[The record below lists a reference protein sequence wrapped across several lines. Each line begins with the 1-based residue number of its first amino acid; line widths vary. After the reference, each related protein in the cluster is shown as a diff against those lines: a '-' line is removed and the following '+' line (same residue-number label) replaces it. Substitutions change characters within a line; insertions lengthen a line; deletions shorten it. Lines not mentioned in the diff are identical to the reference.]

1 MDRARRGS
9 QRLTRVL
16 AVLALAALGAAPAS
30 PPLNAIRW
38 LAPGADAARILTLR
52 PVECLSL
59 PMDRNEA
66 WRVEVGRAA
75 FRSPL
80 LLGGQ
85 AARAGVACETCH
97 RNGRTNPDF
106 DFPGVSG
113 APGTADVT
121 NFLFSS
127 HRGDHVDDPRP
138 IPDLGGPK
146 RLLKVSQAAESP
158 ALPRFI
164 HGLVTE
170 EFDGAEPPPA
180 VLAGL
185 AAYVRAMG
193 PAACP
198 AGGMEAVTARDA
210 VDDSRRAVRAAIGAL
225 QRDDAQTAAVMI
237 QAARAMLGAIAERY
251 ADPALAAARSRID
264 QAALDLSGALDEA
277 RAGDPAAAQ
286 SLAVWLARSPDW
298 AEAVERDEPRSLY
311 NPAILAAAIRASTS
325 RAP

>member
-1 MDRARRGS
+1 MDRARRRS
-9 QRLTRVL
+9 ERLRGPL
-16 AVLALAALGAAPAS
+16 ATLALISIGAAPAN
-30 PPLNAIRW
+30 PPLNAMRW
-38 LAPGADAARILTLR
+38 LAPGADAARILTRR
-52 PVECLSL
+52 PVECLRL
-59 PMDRNEA
+59 PGDADEA

-121 NFLFSS
+121 SFVFSA
-127 HRGDHVDDPRP
+127 HRGDHLDDPRP

-146 RLLKVSQAAESP
+146 TALKIPQAPGSP
-158 ALPRFI
+158 ALSIFI

-170 EFDGAEPPPA
+170 EFEGAEPPPA

-185 AAYVRAMG
+185 AAYVRAMN

-198 AGGMEAVTARDA
+198 AGGAEAVTAADA
-210 VDDSRRAVRAAIGAL
+210 VEDVRRAVQAAVGAL
-225 QRDDAQTAAVMI
+225 QRGDAQAAASLI

-251 ADPALAAARSRID
+251 GAPSLAATRARLD
-264 QAALDLSGALDEA
+264 LAALELAGALDEA
-277 RAGDPAAAQ
+277 RSGDRAAAE
-286 SLAVWLARSPDW
+286 SLAVWLAHAP
-298 AEAVERDEPRSLY
+298 ALAAALERDEPRSLY
-311 NPAILAAAIRASTS
+311 DRAVLAAAIKAPAS
-325 RAP
+325 PVK